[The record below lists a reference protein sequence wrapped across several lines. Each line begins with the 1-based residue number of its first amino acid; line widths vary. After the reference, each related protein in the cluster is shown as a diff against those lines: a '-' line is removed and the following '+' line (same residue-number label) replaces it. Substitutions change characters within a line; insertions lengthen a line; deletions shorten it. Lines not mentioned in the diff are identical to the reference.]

1 LILIFCVVT
10 LFYFICSL
18 ILSNGI
24 KSYKTFS
31 NPTGIIAL
39 PYVSVIIAV
48 RDEEIY
54 IENLLDSLSEQNYPS
69 EKIEFIIIDD
79 GSTDNTYNILSEIVT
94 NDNRFKIIKAGKPSK
109 GFSPKK
115 WALNQGIKI
124 AEGEVLIMTDGDCKM
139 EEDWA
144 RYMAYHFKNKD
155 VGMVLG
161 SSPLGMSR
169 SIWDRAM
176 QMDSVGLD
184 ALMMSTL
191 IVNIPFTASGRNL
204 AIRKIAFDEIDG
216 YNAIGQFTSGDDD
229 LLMHAISQ
237 SAWRIVPCLEKGSEV
252 RSPAPKG
259 WAEFFWQRIRFA
271 SKGKAYFQ
279 LDFVKST
286 FRTGLLFI
294 FFTNFIVLL
303 SQLIFLVYQES
314 IFLIPWLLKIV
325 SDLFLINAYLSKT
338 KGSLDLTYFLFNEL
352 WHALYVTVFG
362 IIGPFTPVYWK
373 GRRSKTDLSVQA
385 S

>member
-1 LILIFCVVT
+1 MILIFSVIT
-10 LFYFICSL
+10 LFYFVCFL
-18 ILSNGI
+18 ILSNGF

-31 NPTGIIAL
+31 NSRVIHTL

-79 GSTDNTYNILSEIVT
+79 GSIDNTYNILSEIVT
-94 NDNRFKIIKAGKPSK
+94 NDNRFKIIKAGEPSK

-124 AEGEVLIMTDGDCKM
+124 AKGEVLIMTDGDCEM
-139 EEDWA
+139 QEDWA
-144 RYMAYHFKNKD
+144 KYMAHQFNNKD

-176 QMDSVGLD
+176 RMDSVGLD

-191 IVNIPFTASGRNL
+191 IAKVPFTASGRNL
-204 AIRKIAFDEIDG
+204 AIRKSAFDEIGG

-237 SAWRIVPCLEKGSEV
+237 SHWRIVPCLEKGSEV
-252 RSPAPKG
+252 KSPSPKG
-259 WAEFFWQRIRFA
+259 WTDFFWQRIRFA

-286 FRTGLLFI
+286 FRIGLVFI
-294 FFTNFIVLL
+294 FFTNFVVLL
-303 SQLIFLVYQES
+303 SQLFFLVYKEF
-314 IFLIPWLLKIV
+314 IFLIPWLLKIA